1 MRRMTHATA
10 FFLATIS
17 VVQAQSPI
25 NRTLPAFP
33 TGDRSV
39 LAQSAE
45 VHNGI
50 EIEDPSAAKYVAT
63 NASQSQLPMSI
74 PHESGRPYSQ
84 LASYLSC
91 NDWSPNTWNNYACER
106 AAIASRISQHV
117 DMQCSC
123 FDCKK
128 SLHSNAYG
136 PGCGE
141 CSTETCTTGCK
152 PKRINRYRAP
162 MSTLCSVPSDAC
174 GTACVEACATTS
186 CATSHS
192 NGCQSTQS
200 QLGPEM
206 HPASSM
212 RPVAPMM
219 ASPPRDRFANPVIN
233 NPRSALQQQN
243 PQSRFQATR

>member
-10 FFLATIS
+10 FFLAAVS
-17 VVQAQSPI
+17 VVQAQSP
-25 NRTLPAFP
+25 NARTLPAFP
-33 TGDRSV
+33 AGDRSV

-50 EIEDPSAAKYVAT
+50 DIEDPTDARLVAKNT
-63 NASQSQLPMSI
+63 SHSQQPEFI

-84 LASYLSC
+84 LAGYLSC
-91 NDWSPNTWNNYACER
+91 NDWSPNTWNNYAFER

-123 FDCKK
+123 FHCRE
-128 SLHSNAYG
+128 SRHSHAFG

-141 CSTETCTTGCK
+141 CSTETCVTGSK
-152 PKRINRYRAP
+152 PKRMNRYRPP
-162 MSTLCSVPSDAC
+162 MSTLCSGPSDAC
-174 GTACVEACATTS
+174 GAEPCATTS
-186 CATSHS
+186 CAAF
-192 NGCQSTQS
+192 GQSPQGQS
-200 QLGPEM
+200 GAEM

-219 ASPPRDRFANPVIN
+219 ASPPRDRVANPVIN
-233 NPRSALQQQN
+233 NPRSAFQQQN